1 MVDGSPVNWRNLL
14 TLTDFRGYLVA
25 DVADGTYSSEQQ
37 RWTKSLW
44 NYYEVQGIEVGQA
57 LFAFKVQ
64 KDSNIINI
72 IIDNTMPISQWMSSR
87 ELYRR
92 TNGNFDISFER
103 NGDMICFRNNGG
115 FRIDKAVKVRVPVTV
130 KYGLGKLDSY
140 IEGWIYPQGM

>member
-25 DVADGTYSSEQQ
+25 DEADGTYSSEQR

-64 KDSNIINI
+64 KDSNINI
-72 IIDNTMPISQWMSSR
+72 IIDNTMPISQWMTSTS
-87 ELYRR
+87 LYQI
-92 TNGNFDISFER
+92 TNGNIDISFER
-103 NGDMICFRNNGG
+103 NGDKIYFRNNGG
-115 FRIDKAVKVRVPVTV
+115 SRIEKAVKVRVPVTV

-140 IEGWIYPQGM
+140 IEGWVYPQDM

>member
-1 MVDGSPVNWRNLL
+1 M
-14 TLTDFRGYLVA
+14 A

-57 LFAFKVQ
+57 LFGLRVN
-64 KDSNIINI
+64 DNYIV
-72 IIDNTMPISQWMSSR
+72 IDPTNWISR
-87 ELYRR
+87 DELYRR

-115 FRIDKAVKVRVPVTV
+115 FRIDKAVKVRVPVSV
-130 KYGLGKLDSY
+130 MYGLGKLDSY